1 MVFLVKEGFDVLT
14 KKGEKERKSSMCD
27 LFYGFVGVLCGCE
40 EGVWPYQS
48 VKIENILP
56 LKPFAMVYC
65 KG

>member
-1 MVFLVKEGFDVLT
+1 M
-14 KKGEKERKSSMCD
+14 RKSEID
-27 LFYGFVGVLCGCE
+27 LCATEITSLGAFVGGDE
-40 EGVWPYQS
+40 EGVWLYQS